1 MKVACWEQLGQLS
14 SAAPSASRAPPRKRG
29 CVTSVTRRRRPAK
42 PLDSSAHSGPLH
54 QSAAAYVTA
63 TGPWRC
69 KAVALWPFH
78 ARRPL
83 ATHQLHQY
91 HGPIADDAISCN
103 LLAPTRCGP
112 LAHFSPSPWPSPFP
126 RGAAVA
132 QGGHVCQVSSHRLNI
147 ATFFFYTRRTT
158 VSRACSIGS
167 VDNKALHVPVTSGG
181 IGRLHLLPIAY
192 CLPIAH
198 LLP

>member
-1 MKVACWEQLGQLS
+1 LLVGS
-14 SAAPSASRAPPRKRG
+14 SWDSFQVQHHRRQGPRRGKEAASQASHVDGGRQNR
-29 CVTSVTRRRRPAK
+29 STRRPTLDRCINQRLHTLQRPDPGAVR
-42 PLDSSAHSGPLH
+42 LLH
-54 QSAAAYVTA
+54 FGRSTPAA
-63 TGPWRC
+63 
-69 KAVALWPFH
+69 L
-78 ARRPL
+78 L
-83 ATHQLHQY
+83 ATHQLYQY
-91 HGPIADDAISCN
+91 RPIADDAISCN

-112 LAHFSPSPWPSPFP
+112 LAHFSPSPSSSPFP

-132 QGGHVCQVSSHRLNI
+132 RAPTSARFLPTGSTLRL
-147 ATFFFYTRRTT
+147 FFYSRRTT

-167 VDNKALHVPVTSGG
+167 VENKALHVPVTSGG

>member
-1 MKVACWEQLGQLS
+1 LAVPR
-14 SAAPSASRAPPRKRG
+14 PSPS
-29 CVTSVTRRRRPAK
+29 
-42 PLDSSAHSGPLH
+42 
-54 QSAAAYVTA
+54 
-63 TGPWRC
+63 
-69 KAVALWPFH
+69 
-78 ARRPL
+78 

-112 LAHFSPSPWPSPFP
+112 LAHFSPWPWPWPWPFP

-147 ATFFFYTRRTT
+147 ATFFYTRRTT
-158 VSRACSIGS
+158 VSRACSVGS

-192 CLPIAH
+192 CLPMACL
-198 LLP
+198 LLPTYYRTTSQPSLARPQRREPQPAYACSFWPPCFTMSRPETELWFAGSLISLSRPPIHGHHPHRACAS